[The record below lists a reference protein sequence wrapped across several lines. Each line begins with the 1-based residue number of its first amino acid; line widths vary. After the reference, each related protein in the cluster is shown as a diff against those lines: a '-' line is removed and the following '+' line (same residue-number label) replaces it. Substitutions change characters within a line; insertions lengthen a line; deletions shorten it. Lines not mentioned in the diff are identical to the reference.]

1 MPRTHEEAADV
12 VRVVDAPLERAVLTD
27 VVNADLVASLGMVME
42 GIDERISYT
51 DSLPA
56 SCAF

>member
-27 VVNADLVASLGMVME
+27 VVNADLVVSLEMVY
-42 GIDERISYT
+42 GRDR
-51 DSLPA
+51 
-56 SCAF
+56 